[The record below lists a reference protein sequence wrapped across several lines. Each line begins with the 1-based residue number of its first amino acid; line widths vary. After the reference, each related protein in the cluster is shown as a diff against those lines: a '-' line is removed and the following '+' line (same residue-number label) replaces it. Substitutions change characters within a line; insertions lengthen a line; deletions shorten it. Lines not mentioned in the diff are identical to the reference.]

1 MAKSISQLQN
11 EIVTESYI
19 QSLSDS
25 KADFSAT
32 GELPATQQII
42 IAYAAAFIQK
52 VQANLRQKD
61 LIDTGT
67 LETDITQGQLKE
79 QGGKYELDVGYPA
92 NSKAAKYY
100 DFVNKGVKG
109 FTSGQPNS
117 LYSFKS
123 AYPSKDGPM
132 IKAILAWV
140 KRQGITSRKETKG
153 STISSLQ
160 RKRKSIAQLDP
171 NKNTAYM
178 IARSIKRKGLPKSG
192 FFDSAVA
199 EYFESGAFAETIAK
213 SAGADV
219 RVYIKQAQNI
229 INKENK

>member
-11 EIVTESYI
+11 EITEDVI
-19 QSLSDS
+19 RQLSDS
-25 KADFSAT
+25 SEDFAST
-32 GELPATQQII
+32 NSLPATQRII
-42 IAYAAAFIQK
+42 IEYAAAFIKK
-52 VQANLRQKD
+52 VQENLRSKD

-67 LETDITQGQLKE
+67 LETDIAQGELIE
-79 QGGKYELDVGYPA
+79 QGGKYELDVGYPIG
-92 NSKAAKYY
+92 SKAAKYY

-109 FTSGQPNS
+109 FTSGQPDS
-117 LYSFKS
+117 PYSFKS

-132 IKAILAWV
+132 VKAILAWV
-140 KRQGITSRKETKG
+140 KRQGIASQKESKS
-153 STISSLQ
+153 STITSLQ
-160 RKRKSIAQLDP
+160 RKRASIAQLDP
-171 NKNTAYM
+171 SRNTAYM

-229 INKENK
+229 LNKENQ